1 MAKTLKIAAVS
12 KEVHSAFM
20 RDDVVNLCCKN
31 ASAKSGALS
40 AKRLCCQL
48 SRSEILCPNIKLVQS
63 VPSFGVVA
71 SLIVSLWLVFGAVSV

>member
-1 MAKTLKIAAVS
+1 
-12 KEVHSAFM
+12 M

-40 AKRLCCQL
+40 AKRFCCQL
-48 SRSEILCPNIKLVQS
+48 SWSEILCPNIKLVQS